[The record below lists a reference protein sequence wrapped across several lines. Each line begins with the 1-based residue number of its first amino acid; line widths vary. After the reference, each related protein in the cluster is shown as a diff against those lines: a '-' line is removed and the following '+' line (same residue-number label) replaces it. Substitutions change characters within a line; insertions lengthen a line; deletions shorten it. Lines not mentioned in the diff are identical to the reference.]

1 MHGQMNIKFL
11 KCFLQESVF
20 LIPIVILLLLFFFL
34 QSNDIPTIIWIS
46 PKYYSMPHNLL
57 GYEVREWIVS
67 KERSVVIFKGLEI
80 RERTSETDYLML

>member
-1 MHGQMNIKFL
+1 
-11 KCFLQESVF
+11 
-20 LIPIVILLLLFFFL
+20 
-34 QSNDIPTIIWIS
+34 
-46 PKYYSMPHNLL
+46 MPHNLL